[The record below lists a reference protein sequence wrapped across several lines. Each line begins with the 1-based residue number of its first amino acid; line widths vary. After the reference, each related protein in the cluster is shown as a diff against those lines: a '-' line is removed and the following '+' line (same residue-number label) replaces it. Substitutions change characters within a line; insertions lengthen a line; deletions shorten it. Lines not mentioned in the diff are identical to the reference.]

1 MPSMNEQRRGP
12 GRLAAWRAGLG
23 FSYKAKRGT
32 TRAERTGFVGSK
44 LASWVAIV
52 ACAAIATAGCGASGS
67 SSSTAG
73 SGDTVVTPAMAS
85 NPSGSVTWCIGKDT
99 TGAFSQVVSLYNQ
112 AHPRVH
118 VSLLELSTSADEQ
131 RAQLEQR
138 EQAKS
143 SQCDVLGIDVIWTA
157 EFTAQGW
164 LRDVT
169 PAIQARAAMFIPS
182 TLATAKLSGR
192 YWAVPFNTNAGLL
205 YYNKRRVHAPPTTWQ
220 EAYQM
225 ASQSGGIAYQGQR
238 YEGLTVDFL
247 ELLYSDRGSVLSPD
261 GKTATID
268 SPQAQQ
274 VLAFMQQGIKR
285 GAAPRAVL
293 TYMEEESRKA
303 FQTGRVALLRNW
315 PYVYARA
322 KQAHLS
328 FGVEPLPPFGSDR
341 PASVLGGYNLG
352 ISSYS
357 RNPGAA
363 LSFINFATA
372 PAAQKTF
379 FITSSLPAVLTQIY
393 RDPAVIKAQPF
404 APPLLKAVENGI
416 PRPVSPVYFQISQA
430 IYNNVY
436 SALSRGTSP
445 RSALANAQSQITA
458 ALERF

>member
-1 MPSMNEQRRGP
+1 MRP
-12 GRLAAWRAGLG
+12 
-23 FSYKAKRGT
+23 
-32 TRAERTGFVGSK
+32 K
-44 LASWVAIV
+44 LAKWTVIV
-52 ACAAIATAGCGASGS
+52 ACLAIAIATAGCATSSNSGIVR
-67 SSSTAG
+67 T
-73 SGDTVVTPAMAS
+73 GDTALTPAMAN
-85 NPSGSVTWCIGKDT
+85 NPKGTVTWCIGKDT
-99 TGAFSQVVSLYNQ
+99 TGAFSQVVSLYNH

-131 RAQLEQR
+131 RTQLEQR
-138 EQAKS
+138 QQAKS
-143 SQCDVLGIDVIWTA
+143 PQCDVLGIDVIWTA

-169 PAIQARAAMFIPS
+169 PAIQARAAQFIPS
-182 TLATAKLSGR
+182 TLGTAKLNGR

-205 YYNKRRVHAPPTTWQ
+205 YYNTLKIHTPPSTWQ

-225 ASQSGGIAYQGQR
+225 ASRSGGIAYQGQR

-247 ELLYSDRGSVLSPD
+247 ELLYSDRGSVLSAD
-261 GKTATID
+261 GKKATID
-268 SPQAQQ
+268 SRQAQQ
-274 VLAFMQQGIKR
+274 VLAFMQHGIKT
-285 GAAPRAVL
+285 GAAPKAVL
-293 TYMEEESRKA
+293 GYMEEESSNA
-303 FQTGRVALLRNW
+303 FKTGKVPLLRNW

-322 KQAHLS
+322 KQAHLP
-328 FGVEPLPPFGSDR
+328 FGVEPLPPFSGGR

-379 FITSSLPAVLTQIY
+379 FITSSLPAVLTKVY
-393 RDPAVIKAQPF
+393 HDPAVIKAQPF
-404 APPLLKAVENGI
+404 APPLLKDVENGI

-436 SALSRGTSP
+436 SALSRGTP
-445 RSALANAQSQITA
+445 PGTALANAQNQITS